1 MNIVL
6 QDATGRRLRLG
17 GSCLVEDGVLYY
29 RRLMLVAIGEGV
41 RLAPSVLEV
50 INASVAGSAWVLND
64 NDVPADVTP
73 ARALSFHAMR

>member
-17 GSCLVEDGVLYY
+17 GSCLVEDGVLYC

-50 INASVAGSAWVLND
+50 INASVAGSAWVLD
-64 NDVPADVTP
+64 DDVPTGVMTSP
-73 ARALSFHAMR
+73 ELSLHAMR

>member
-29 RRLMLVAIGEGV
+29 RRMMLVAIGEGV
-41 RLAPSVLEV
+41 RLAPSVLDV
-50 INASVAGSAWVLND
+50 INASVAGSAWVLD
-64 NDVPADVTP
+64 DDVPTGVMTSLE
-73 ARALSFHAMR
+73 LSLHAMR

>member
-50 INASVAGSAWVLND
+50 INASVAGSAWVLD
-64 NDVPADVTP
+64 DDVPRGVMTSP
-73 ARALSFHAMR
+73 ELSLHAMR